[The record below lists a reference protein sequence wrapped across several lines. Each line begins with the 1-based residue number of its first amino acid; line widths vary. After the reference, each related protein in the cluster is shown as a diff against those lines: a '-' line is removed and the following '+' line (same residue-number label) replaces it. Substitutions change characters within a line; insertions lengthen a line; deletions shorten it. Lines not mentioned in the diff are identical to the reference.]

1 VKRATGLALG
11 ILAGIGGFVDMGG
24 IITSSQAGASYRY
37 ALLWTVI
44 PGIIGFAVYADMSG
58 RIAISTGRTTF
69 DVIRDRLGGRVA
81 LYPLLATVV
90 VDGLTLVV
98 ELAGMA
104 LAIRIGLQLPTAAL
118 AGVCALALLVV
129 LWRAGVE
136 VLDNTAAILGLCML
150 VSVVAMVKLHPAW
163 GHVGASLVHP
173 DVATSHPAAAYL
185 FSAVSLLGAYMTPYQ
200 FEFYS
205 SGALEQNWT
214 GDDLL
219 TNRVSAILG
228 TSFGGVVTV
237 ALMVVAAAVLFPR
250 HQDVKTLL
258 DAAAGTKTAL
268 GRAGLA
274 IFAVGTFAVSAG
286 AGIETSLSGAYSVC
300 QFFGWDWGKRQ
311 RPREVPVF
319 FVVIASEVVLAA
331 AIVASGLDPIRI
343 TVITMAF
350 AAFTLPFTFAP
361 LLIVANDR
369 EYVDHQRNT
378 RMANVVAAL
387 VLVLLCIVTLA
398 TIPLLI
404 LSGGGQ

>member
-1 VKRATGLALG
+1 
-11 ILAGIGGFVDMGG
+11 
-24 IITSSQAGASYRY
+24 
-37 ALLWTVI
+37 
-44 PGIIGFAVYADMSG
+44 
-58 RIAISTGRTTF
+58 
-69 DVIRDRLGGRVA
+69 
-81 LYPLLATVV
+81 
-90 VDGLTLVV
+90 
-98 ELAGMA
+98 
-104 LAIRIGLQLPTAAL
+104 
-118 AGVCALALLVV
+118 
-129 LWRAGVE
+129 
-136 VLDNTAAILGLCML
+136 
-150 VSVVAMVKLHPAW
+150 
-163 GHVGASLVHP
+163 
-173 DVATSHPAAAYL
+173 
-185 FSAVSLLGAYMTPYQ
+185 
-200 FEFYS
+200 
-205 SGALEQNWT
+205 
-214 GDDLL
+214 
-219 TNRVSAILG
+219 VSAILG